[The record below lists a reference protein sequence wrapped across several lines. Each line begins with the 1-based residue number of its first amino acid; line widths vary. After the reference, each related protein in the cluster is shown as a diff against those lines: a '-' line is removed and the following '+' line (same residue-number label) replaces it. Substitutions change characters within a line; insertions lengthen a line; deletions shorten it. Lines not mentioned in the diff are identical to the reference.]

1 MAERAGLG
9 WKNRIDKGDFGT
21 YNPIWDYR
29 FRAKDQKRLEWA
41 ILERELLNLLGDIN
55 CAVIKFRGL
64 YAAWAKNHAISYHE
78 LLVLY
83 TIRDQGFCTQ
93 KQICDSYLL
102 PRQTINHVI
111 LDLRNRGVLVL
122 SPQHCTGR
130 EKAFVLSE
138 EGERY
143 AAPLLEALNQ
153 METQAIQT
161 FGQEKVLGM
170 VEAICAYDDVLQAAM
185 ERDF

>member
-1 MAERAGLG
+1 M
-9 WKNRIDKGDFGT
+9 
-21 YNPIWDYR
+21 
-29 FRAKDQKRLEWA
+29 DQ
-41 ILERELLNLLGDIN
+41 ELLNLLAGIN

-64 YAAWAKNHAISYHE
+64 YAAWAKRHGISYHE

-102 PRQTINHVI
+102 PRQTMNHVI
-111 LDLRNRGVLVL
+111 LDLRERGLL
-122 SPQHCTGR
+122 EFSPEHCAGR

-138 EGERY
+138 AGKEY

-153 METQAIQT
+153 MESQALQA
-161 FGQEKVLGM
+161 FGREKLRKM
-170 VEAICAYDDVLQAAM
+170 VETVGAYDDVLQAAM
-185 ERDF
+185 ERDI